1 MTINVIN
8 AALCLA
14 LFWSCF
20 CRLVKANEHTY
31 ASLRLALIALGVAS
45 LVLGFAPWLWGLQ
58 PTLPVVLVLAG
69 MTAVQGITSRLWRD
83 GVPDSFQKEKR

>member
-20 CRLVKANEHTY
+20 CRLVKADSHTY
-31 ASLRLALIALGVAS
+31 ASLRLALILLGVGSGALGC
-45 LVLGFAPWLWGLQ
+45 APWLWGFE
-58 PTLPVVLVLAG
+58 PTAPVLLLLAG
-69 MTAVQGITSRLWRD
+69 MTAVQFVTSRLWHD
-83 GVPDSFQKEKR
+83 GVPESFQRVKP